1 MDERTRKKIKA
12 IQKGE
17 ITGYYIYNRLASR
30 EKTPGNKDILIK
42 IAENEMAHYNIFKT
56 YTKEDIRPA
65 KLQVAFYTFLAVLFG
80 LTFALKLMERGE
92 AIASRTYQ
100 AFKQGVPEIEG
111 IIQEEERHEKEL
123 LNLIDEKKLNYA
135 GSIVLGL
142 NDALVELSGALA
154 GFTFAIQN
162 SHTIALMGLITGVA
176 ATFSM
181 AASEYLSKRQETSRK
196 EALKSSLYT
205 GISYVLTV
213 VCLILPYF
221 LIKNPFINLGVIIG
235 IVIII
240 ILFFN
245 FYISIAKDLSF
256 KRRFF
261 EMALISLGV
270 ALLSFGIGWLVRTY
284 LGLEI

>member
-17 ITGYYIYNRLASR
+17 ITDYYIYNRLASR

-100 AFKQGVPEIEG
+100 AFKQVVPEIEG

-235 IVIII
+235 IVIIT

-284 LGLEI
+284 LGPEI